1 MELLY
6 SNRRGNARVFYP
18 AKAKSTKPCP
28 ERLTTRADRA
38 TIGSN
43 HNGKADEAFLCQS
56 GLRYFKKA
64 TSLEGTE
71 YGFVGV
77 AENGDD
83 LDLIPADTE
92 EEARADIDYAFAGY
106 DTFRWLEED

>member
-1 MELLY
+1 M
-6 SNRRGNARVFYP
+6 
-18 AKAKSTKPCP
+18 
-28 ERLTTRADRA
+28 TTRADRA

-43 HNGKADEAFLCQS
+43 HKGKAEEAFLCQS

-64 TSLEGTE
+64 TSLGARRS
-71 YGFVGV
+71 GSPL